1 MKKILFTAMLIAG
14 VVGYGQ
20 NGDCT
25 VAVPSEE
32 TGNGGNIT
40 TGGTYEYASAADF
53 DVERGTIFTV
63 NQIKF
68 HAFKGPEA
76 LEYVIVNFWSEV
88 GGMPGVILHTYANL
102 IPVSQEFAYTSGI
115 ENMDAYQIVVDIP
128 ETELPQG
135 KYFMELQAAP
145 GDEIA
150 VSWEIAGEYTTSV
163 GRFDISRFDQ
173 DPWFS
178 GFSYYDQV
186 FEIVGSCESTGEEE
200 PDYGDF
206 CSQGNAGNEHE
217 TGLRFPAILADDF
230 IVEENTTFF
239 LSDFKM
245 TTLQLGNIINAD
257 IKIRKEENGLPGEIV
272 YSVNNKGP
280 KTEKFFGY
288 WPFDG
293 FPLDVVAVD
302 IEFEFDEV
310 IELTTGRYF
319 IEVKVTPVPFSDFL
333 AWEATSEPGI
343 GGVALIS
350 YDQGGTWEE
359 SDGLNLVFE
368 VNGFCKETLG
378 VNDMDNSE
386 FNFYPN
392 PVKDELTI
400 QSKSDLKNVSV
411 YNLSGQLMMNS
422 KSKKINMKSL
432 SLGVYIVKAELE
444 NGKTETFKIIK
455 K

>member
-20 NGDCT
+20 NDDCAI
-25 VAVPSEE
+25 AVPSEE

-40 TGGTYEYASAADF
+40 TGGIYEYSSATDF
-53 DVERGTIFTV
+53 DVERGTVFTV

-68 HAFKGPEA
+68 HAFKGPEG
-76 LEYVIVNFWSEV
+76 LEYVVMNFWSEI
-88 GGMPGVILHTYANL
+88 GGMPGEILHSYTNL
-102 IPVSQEFAYTSGI
+102 IPVSQELAYTSGI
-115 ENMDAYQIVVDIP
+115 ENMDVYEIVVDVP
-128 ETELPQG
+128 ETEFSQG

-150 VSWEIAGEYTTSV
+150 VSWEIAGENTTSV
-163 GRFDISRFDQ
+163 GRFDTSRFDQ
-173 DPWFS
+173 DPWFT

-186 FEIVGSCESTGEEE
+186 FEILGSCEPTGEEQ
-200 PDYGDF
+200 PDYGDS
-206 CSQGNAGNEHE
+206 CSQGNEGNEHE
-217 TGLRFPAILADDF
+217 TGMRFFGILADDF
-230 IVEENTTFF
+230 IVEENTTFY

-245 TTLQLGNIINAD
+245 TTLQLGNLLNAN

-280 KTEKFFGY
+280 KTENFFGY

-302 IEFEFDEV
+302 LEFEFDEV
-310 IELTTGRYF
+310 IELTAGRYF
-319 IEVKVTPVPFSDFL
+319 LEVKVTPVPFSDFL

-343 GGVALIS
+343 GGVALMS
-350 YDQGGTWEE
+350 FDQGETWEE
-359 SDGLNLVFE
+359 SEGLNLVFE
-368 VNGFCKETLG
+368 VNGFCKENLG
-378 VNDMDNSE
+378 VNDVDNSE

-392 PVKDELTI
+392 PVKDELII
-400 QSKSDLKNVSV
+400 QSKSDLKNLSV
-411 YNLSGQLMMNS
+411 YSLSGELIMNL
-422 KSKKINMKSL
+422 KTKKVSTKSL
-432 SLGVYIVKAELE
+432 SQGVYIVKAELD